1 MKIFLRYMI
10 VGILSLCNTLVCG
23 QEVNQRKL
31 IVIDPGH
38 GGIDSGSVGV
48 NGIQEKDVVLG
59 IAQEII
65 LLNDE
70 LFKDSLEIYLT
81 RYSDTLISL
90 TDRTKLAK
98 TLKADIFVSI
108 HCNQARRAR
117 AQGIEVYHSN
127 AGDYRSEQLA
137 THFILR
143 FKQKLRFKSR
153 GVKQN
158 NFQVL
163 RETKTC
169 PAVLLELG
177 FLSNKIEAEHN
188 SKQSSLTAYALIIL
202 QTLVKF

>member
-1 MKIFLRYMI
+1 MKRFLFYALMGVI
-10 VGILSLCNTLVCG
+10 SFGNHLVFG

-38 GGIDSGSVGV
+38 GGIDSGAVGV

-70 LFKDSLEIYLT
+70 LFKDFLEIYLT

-108 HCNQARRAR
+108 HCNQARSAR

-137 THFILR
+137 THFIIG

-153 GVKQN
+153 GVKRN